1 MDDTLEKRH
10 NMIINQIKARRI
22 DDESVIKAMLK
33 VPRHK
38 FLPENLQN
46 YAYEDSALGVSSGQT
61 ISQPYIV
68 ALMTS
73 MIKGD
78 KRKSVLE
85 IGTGTGYQTAILAE
99 IFKEV
104 VTIERIE
111 ELYKSAKE
119 RLKDMGYNNVEC
131 ILGDGYE
138 GYPKKGPYDAIIVT
152 AYSPEIPQTLV
163 DQLAIGGKM
172 AIPVGIDSQY
182 LLLVTKDSKGEIKVE
197 RNIQVRFVPMIHE
210 RSID

>member
-10 NMIINQIKARRI
+10 SMITNQIKARRI
-22 DDESVIKAMLK
+22 DDESVIKAMMK

-38 FLPENLQN
+38 FLPDDLQI
-46 YAYEDSALGVSSGQT
+46 YAYEDSALGVSHEQT

-78 KRKSVLE
+78 KSKSVLE

-138 GYPKKGPYDAIIVT
+138 GYPEKGPYDGIIVT
-152 AYSPEIPQTLV
+152 ANSPEIPQTLV

-210 RSID
+210 RIIE